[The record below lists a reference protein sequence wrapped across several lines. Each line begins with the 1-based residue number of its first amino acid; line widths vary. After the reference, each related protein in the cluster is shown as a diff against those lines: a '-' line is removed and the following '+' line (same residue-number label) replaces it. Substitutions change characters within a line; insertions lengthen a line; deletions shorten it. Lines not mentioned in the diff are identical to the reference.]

1 LLFVIQKVV
10 ECLNQFH
17 ELVVILF
24 FGNMLAQ
31 VVHALSFV
39 RGHRGLTENGVYE
52 NMYPQGDTTVNLRG
66 PDSL

>member
-10 ECLNQFH
+10 EFLNQFN
-17 ELVVILF
+17 ELFVILF

-39 RGHRGLTENGVYE
+39 RGHRGLTENSVYE
-52 NMYPQGDTTVNLRG
+52 NMYPKAT
-66 PDSL
+66 